1 MKIKIWL
8 ASLLFSLSL
17 SAPGALISYEF
28 TGINAAIPDA
38 NQSGYVNSQSA
49 NVSSAY
55 YNSSFASALSGYS
68 SIASV
73 VGVTLN
79 LSGGWNGDLYAYLRY
94 EVAGEGVGFTTLL
107 NRVGTSTSPFN
118 PIGYVNPG
126 MNVFLTDNTG
136 TDIHNYGGTG
146 VPTGTYRVDQSGSST
161 SFSSFAG
168 LDPTAGTWSIFF
180 ADRSGN
186 NTSTLD
192 SWGLTLEVV
201 PEPTTWALGIFGG
214 IGGIVGLARWRNKSK
229 TETLKSES

>member
-1 MKIKIWL
+1 MKQTFSI
-8 ASLLFSLSL
+8 AVLLVVAALS
-17 SAPGALISYEF
+17 SPAAYIYSW
-28 TGINAAIPDA
+28 NVNSAIPDNGA
-38 NQSGYVNSQSA
+38 SGFVNNQSIGLNTQG
-49 NVSSAY
+49 NNLPSSPI
-55 YNSSFASALSGYS
+55 
-68 SIASV
+68 IASV

-94 EVAGEGVGFTTLL
+94 ETTAGVGFTTLL

-136 TDIHNYGGTG
+136 SDIHTYGGAG
-146 VPTGTYRVDQSGSST
+146 VPTGTYRVDQTGSST

-180 ADRSGN
+180 ADKSGN
-186 NTSTLD
+186 HVSTLD

-214 IGGIVGLARWRNKSK
+214 IGGITALARWCRKPK
-229 TETLKSES
+229 TETLKC